1 MTISFPPR
9 NYPPFVWHAPSL
21 IFFFHFSID
30 TSSQSGGRNG
40 ADDDDAETKKN
51 EVLFFQSWIE
61 YKERF
66 VWQHEESEI
75 IGKLPF
81 VFLYTS
87 CLESYE
93 RDYDRRNLMGLQTI
107 PNEILLHLEPFF
119 IFAGASRTFGP
130 QWTTSSRSQRVVEYQ
145 A

>member
-21 IFFFHFSID
+21 IFFSISRS
-30 TSSQSGGRNG
+30 THLLSQVVEMVLMMMMRKQ
-40 ADDDDAETKKN
+40 KKN

-130 QWTTSSRSQRVVEYQ
+130 QWTTSPRSQRVVEYQ